1 MGKVKRSGPRTRSS
15 ATVDKFTAS
24 CKCSNH
30 DAFQNYCLSK
40 RLFKTSSHDYSKRE
54 LQWLKDNGHFNR
66 GSYICDGC
74 LCYARKEM
82 GNYNNSNDND
92 ERNENVD
99 NGVNE
104 NISETISATVNLI
117 KQNKITNAE
126 KNILL
131 AALGK
136 SINLD
141 IYNESVDMA
150 NTFSNLKETEK
161 STCDLH
167 IKKFN
172 SSLVS
177 FLVSLTG
184 IDLSKD
190 KNSKKNYA
198 LCLALEQIYYI
209 RNLNF
214 IGPFSF
220 SASLV
225 KWALCGSK
233 TAHALDGCSY
243 PSGCVTTLQKFLK
256 SSAEQPNLC
265 FTTGD
270 VEVWAD
276 NTQRKGKTCRVREDG
291 TTPIGITTNVVFIQP
306 SSSIQKIKELA
317 PRFWSGTKLDIA
329 DLIINKEQ
337 RLKNCIFRPYRCTV
351 KEEIYTDVLSQKS
364 LPENCDS
371 IDLMLAPGS
380 EQLYLCMKCGSE
392 IPNSASSCSTCHHN
406 YMTSP
411 DHKNVYNI
419 PNGHPENIPSIKL
432 GEILMLTITLIVVLK
447 RCFAI

>member
-30 DAFQNYCLSK
+30 DTFQNYCLSK
-40 RLFKTSSHDYSKRE
+40 RLFKTSSHDYSKHE

-117 KQNKITNAE
+117 KQNKITNTE

-131 AALGK
+131 VALGK

-150 NTFSNLKETEK
+150 NAFSNLKETEK

-291 TTPIGITTNVVFIQP
+291 TTPIGIATNVVFIQN

-317 PRFWSGTKLDIA
+317 PGFWSGTKLDIA

-337 RLKNCIFRPYRCTV
+337 RLRNTIF
-351 KEEIYTDVLSQKS
+351 
-364 LPENCDS
+364 
-371 IDLMLAPGS
+371 
-380 EQLYLCMKCGSE
+380 
-392 IPNSASSCSTCHHN
+392 
-406 YMTSP
+406 
-411 DHKNVYNI
+411 
-419 PNGHPENIPSIKL
+419 
-432 GEILMLTITLIVVLK
+432 
-447 RCFAI
+447 